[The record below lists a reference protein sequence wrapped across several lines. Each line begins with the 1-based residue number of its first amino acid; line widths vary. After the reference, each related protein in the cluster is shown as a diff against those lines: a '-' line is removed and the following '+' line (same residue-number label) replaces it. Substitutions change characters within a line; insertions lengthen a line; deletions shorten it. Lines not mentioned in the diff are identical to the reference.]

1 LASQLQNLRAAVEQ
15 ALPAL
20 TAFNENYSNSVSRDS
35 GTVSGLLSH
44 ALDRNKPTNTS
55 PGQNSSTFDNVV
67 NTLANLMNTNRTRE
81 AAVPQNTVRDLA
93 TLQNELQPVL
103 AILDQLNISG
113 LTGNQLTSPNDTRA
127 NGLIPTGP

>member
-1 LASQLQNLRAAVEQ
+1 
-15 ALPAL
+15 
-20 TAFNENYSNSVSRDS
+20 
-35 GTVSGLLSH
+35 
-44 ALDRNKPTNTS
+44 
-55 PGQNSSTFDNVV
+55 
-67 NTLANLMNTNRTRE
+67 MNTNRTRE